1 MKRKLY
7 PVWAAAYAA
16 AGMFVRTAEG
26 GRAARPCAGGT
37 EACIRKTR
45 RFGRRAA
52 ARVAVVACFAAAF
65 FCRPAAADIT
75 LAVIA
80 PKAGEY
86 AQSGKELFDGAR
98 LAVREINDNGGLNGE
113 KLDMLTID
121 DRCDDRLAISTA
133 EMLTLLKSKK
143 VGLVVGPYCSNRFDE
158 IAGIY
163 ERAKIFQIVPTTV
176 AYNAGSA
183 GKKGQI
189 LLLGTKAQMSGDFF
203 QFYNRNF
210 AGLKVGFVYN
220 DKPEDGYSEVAKTLY
235 DEFRRFGKGELLK
248 FYALN
253 REQGGMYDLTRTIEK
268 DGINVAFV
276 LGENDETVNFIRA
289 AKDVQR
295 SIILFT
301 SKNMVSPDSLKRLG
315 KDAEGLYVMTL
326 PGLKDSLM
334 FTENLVNLRLLGIEP
349 EGLEVYSYVAVKL
362 WGDLVRQVNGFAY
375 EKLAKAANG
384 AALREKWSEFL
395 MHSGSI
401 ESSKYI
407 IEMYQ
412 DGEFRQVY

>member
-7 PVWAAAYAA
+7 PVWAAAY
-16 AGMFVRTAEG
+16 
-26 GRAARPCAGGT
+26 
-37 EACIRKTR
+37 
-45 RFGRRAA
+45 AA

-143 VGLVVGPYCSNRFDE
+143 SGWWSALTALTVLTRLQAFTSGRKYFRLCRRQWRIMQGAPAKRADTAARHQGADE
-158 IAGIY
+158 
-163 ERAKIFQIVPTTV
+163 RR
-176 AYNAGSA
+176 
-183 GKKGQI
+183 
-189 LLLGTKAQMSGDFF
+189 FF

-253 REQGGMYDLTRTIEK
+253 REQGGMYDLARTIEK